1 MERSGRMGHRGAR
14 RLALLAA
21 GATLVAGIAG
31 CGGGGSGSGSA
42 KASVT
47 LGPAQVAAQ
56 QGLKKYGWAPLDG
69 AVPNMAC
76 TDDSYARAV
85 KNGVTYGTYDLHPY
99 SYLDPASKSMK
110 GNEWD
115 ILVAALNYAGIT
127 KVRQQFAPF
136 DSLIP
141 AITAGRIDLMPG
153 HETPE
158 RLKVIKF
165 SAPVYWY
172 GPAIAVKKGNPAHIR
187 SYADLLRKGV
197 TVGVVSGSSAEIYM
211 HEKKGKAIP
220 YKDQNTEFAS
230 LAAGRETAI
239 LDDAPPIAEYMG
251 SKPSS
256 GIELLA
262 DVQLDASTLATLGYG
277 YFRFGINKNACSLNA
292 ALSRGLAEIR
302 ANGVL
307 KEILK
312 RDGLGQAAA
321 VSIPGTE

>member
-1 MERSGRMGHRGAR
+1 MA
-14 RLALLAA
+14 
-21 GATLVAGIAG
+21 ATLVAGVSA
-31 CGGGGSGSGSA
+31 CGGGGGGSDASGGG
-42 KASVT
+42 KAEVT

-85 KNGVTYGTYDLHPY
+85 KSGVTYGTYDLHPY
-99 SYLDPASKSMK
+99 SYLDPASKTMK

-141 AITAGRIDLMPG
+141 AMTAGRIDLMPG

-172 GPAIAVKKGNPAHIR
+172 GPAIAVKKGNPDHIR

-211 HEKKGKAIP
+211 HEQKGKTIP
-220 YKDQNTEFAS
+220 YKDQNTELAS
-230 LAAGRETAI
+230 LTAGRETAV
-239 LDDAPPIAEYMG
+239 LDDAPPMAEYMRV
-251 SKPSS
+251 KPGS
-256 GIELLA
+256 GIELLPG
-262 DVQLDASTLATLGYG
+262 VQLDAGTLAKLGYG
-277 YFRFGINKNACSLNA
+277 YFRFGINKNACSLNG

-312 RDGLGQAAA
+312 RNGLGDAASA
-321 VSIPGTE
+321 SIPGTE